1 MKLWLD
7 AQISPLLAGWL
18 KSELKIDAVP
28 IRDISL
34 RDASDVKI
42 FEEARKSDAVVLTKD
57 SDFSDLVRQKGAPP
71 RVIWLRTGNSSNS
84 NLQKILATTL
94 PTAMKLIESGEDI
107 VEING

>member
-1 MKLWLD
+1 MRKSLH
-7 AQISPLLAGWL
+7 ILAGWL
-18 KSELKIDAVP
+18 KREFEIDAVP
-28 IRDISL
+28 IRDFSL

-42 FEEARKSDAVVLTKD
+42 FEEAGKSDAVVLTID
-57 SDFSDLVRQKGAPP
+57 SGFPDLVRQKGAPP

>member
-1 MKLWLD
+1 M
-7 AQISPLLAGWL
+7 
-18 KSELKIDAVP
+18 
-28 IRDISL
+28 
-34 RDASDVKI
+34 KI
-42 FEEARKSDAVVLTKD
+42 FEEARKSDAVLLTKD

-71 RVIWLRTGNSSNS
+71 RVIWLRTENSSNS